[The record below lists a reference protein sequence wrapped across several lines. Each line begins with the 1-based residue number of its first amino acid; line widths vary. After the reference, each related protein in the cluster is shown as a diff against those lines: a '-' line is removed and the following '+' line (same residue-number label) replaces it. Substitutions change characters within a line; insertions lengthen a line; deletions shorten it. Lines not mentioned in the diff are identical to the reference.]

1 MATRRRSIRVG
12 VRLRPAAGAC
22 RRRVDSSRAR
32 RCPRS
37 RRALFERAPR
47 ESLRF
52 DDVFDARGQRRGLR
66 ASRERRRRRRAARQR
81 GALRLRPGRASKTH
95 TMQGTPES
103 PGLIPRAVVDV
114 FETYQ
119 RCRVSYVESYNERVR
134 DLLGDADD
142 LRVLDGGPVGRR
154 EVDVAS
160 VEAVFAAITRGE
172 RRRSVGATPYNTCV
186 SGRRDPDAP
195 WNNGAAL
202 TFVDLAGSEATAS
215 AEGHC
220 INRSLHALALVI
232 AKLADGHWICRD
244 RDSKLTRLLRPA
256 LSGRVTLVCTVA
268 PDAGEE
274 TTNTLHFARRATR
287 VVQAPVPRASPLV
300 ERYRQQMDAL
310 RTELQ
315 APHEVLP
322 PEPPAREGVRAAI
335 ADLERLIVT
344 FRRWSRRRPSA
355 AAGSRCRPR
364 GRSSS
369 SRSRATTTAP
379 RRQSACRRPESPC
392 SPPSRSFPAT
402 GGRPHTAAADPRSP
416 EFPPST
422 PSAPMDTAA
431 LREVQRKLRGA
442 LARSE
447 PDENLFAAAEGQL
460 ARAPRQ
466 VGSREQSHQGGAH
479 GRLLALAAR
488 ERAELVKMKG
498 LATLESSRRTKYG

>member
-1 MATRRRSIRVG
+1 MRADNTAVYEQ
-12 VRLRPAAGAC
+12 VAKDVVDDALRGN
-22 RRRVDSSRAR
+22 S
-32 RCPRS
+32 
-37 RRALFERAPR
+37 
-47 ESLRF
+47 
-52 DDVFDARGQRRGLR
+52 
-66 ASRERRRRRRAARQR
+66 
-81 GALRLRPGRASKTH
+81 GALIAYGQTASGKTH

-172 RRRSVGATPYNTCV
+172 RRRSVGATPYNTH
-186 SGRRDPDAP
+186 SSRSHAILTLTLA
-195 WNNGAAL
+195 NNAIL

-232 AKLADGHWICRD
+232 AKLADGHGYVPY

-322 PEPPAREGVRAAI
+322 PEPPAREGVGQARRVPRPGHRAPELVIGAHEEGEHLRRPPEP
-335 ADLERLIVT
+335 AALAVRRRERPVAQRALLER
-344 FRRWSRRRPSA
+344 R
-355 AAGSRCRPR
+355 
-364 GRSSS
+364 
-369 SRSRATTTAP
+369 
-379 RRQSACRRPESPC
+379 
-392 SPPSRSFPAT
+392 
-402 GGRPHTAAADPRSP
+402 
-416 EFPPST
+416 
-422 PSAPMDTAA
+422 
-431 LREVQRKLRGA
+431 
-442 LARSE
+442 LA
-447 PDENLFAAAEGQL
+447 
-460 ARAPRQ
+460 
-466 VGSREQSHQGGAH
+466 H
-479 GRLLALAAR
+479 
-488 ERAELVKMKG
+488 LV
-498 LATLESSRRTKYG
+498 E